1 MPNWQASPYLVALI
15 VTAAVSF
22 MLSLYCWGRRN
33 DRTGAYFAL
42 LMLVVAEWA
51 FTQAMERSIPDASV
65 KILLSKFQYVGIVSV
80 APLWL
85 FFAMSYGKMEESM
98 TRIQRVLVWVF
109 PGIILALA
117 ATNELHGLV
126 WPRITPDSPF
136 PDAQLI
142 YGHGPAVWANA
153 VFAYTTVAI
162 ATVVIVRTAA
172 RAPKVFRRQGLILVI
187 GAAIPW
193 AGNILYMSGASPFHG
208 LDLTPTAFMI
218 SGLLVTWSIFR
229 FRFLALIP
237 IAHETLFTGMTDGVV
252 ALDAESRVID
262 INDAAMR
269 IAGIVK
275 DPVGRKAVEAFAAWP
290 QFLER
295 FRGVSEIQAEIS
307 IGSEDHPA
315 WIDVRIFP
323 VISRQGRRHGR
334 LIVLRD
340 ITSRKLAEDALRESE
355 ERFRLLVE
363 NAPDAIFVQIGGLF
377 AFVNPAACRLFGAR
391 SPGELLGTPI
401 SDRFREDVP
410 GSVRAG
416 FERLD
421 PKRDENPKSEETC
434 LRLDGA
440 PGEAEVAAV
449 PIVYEKKAGTLVF
462 IRDISERKRAEEAL
476 RKSEATAR
484 LFLNS
489 THDIALMTDA
499 EGRILDFNDAF
510 VNVVGKEPAVLR
522 GADAFAILP
531 PTTDQTRKEFV
542 LEEVIGLGRP
552 LAFEDVRDTRCYDT
566 RIYPVFGPD
575 GRAEKAIMFSADIT
589 ERKKAVE
596 KLKASIEEKNVLL
609 KEVHHRVKNNM
620 QVISSMLNL
629 QSREVRDARVLDM
642 FRDTQNR
649 IRSMALVH
657 EKLYQSRDLSQ
668 VDFASYLQTLII
680 HLFHSHQQDTERIR
694 YESNVE
700 EISLGINTAI
710 PLGLIVSELLS
721 NALKYAFPGDH
732 KGMIR
737 ISLRPDRNS
746 WLCLTVADDGIGLPG
761 DLDLRSVAS
770 LGLQIVNMLVE
781 QLDGVCDVDRKNG
794 TEFRIRFQ
802 ELRQRPPL

>member
-1 MPNWQASPYLVALI
+1 MSNLLASPYLAALI

-22 MLSLYCWGRRN
+22 MLSLYCWGRRI
-33 DRTGAYFAL
+33 DRTGAYFAI
-42 LMLVVAEWA
+42 LMLIVAVWA

-65 KILLSKFQYVGIVSV
+65 KILFSKLQYLAVVSV

-85 FFAMSYGKMEESM
+85 LFALSYGKREGSM
-98 TRIQRVLVWVF
+98 TLIQRVLVWVF

-117 ATNELHGLV
+117 MTNELHGLV

-153 VFAYTTVAI
+153 VFAYTMVAI
-162 ATVVIVRTAA
+162 ATVVLVRTAA

-193 AGNILYMSGASPFHG
+193 AGNILYLSGRGPFHG

-237 IAHETLFTGMTDGVV
+237 VAHETLFAGMTDGVV

-262 INDAAMR
+262 INGAAMR
-269 IAGIVK
+269 IAGIVE

-295 FRGVSEIQAEIS
+295 FRGVSEVQTEIS

-323 VISRQGRRHGR
+323 VISQQGRRHGR

-340 ITSRKLAEDALRESE
+340 ITSRKQSEDALRESE

-363 NAPDAIFVQIGGLF
+363 NAPEAIFVQTEGTF
-377 AFVNPAACRLFGAR
+377 AFVNPAACQ
-391 SPGELLGTPI
+391 LLGAGSPAKLLGMPI
-401 SDRFREDVP
+401 ADRFRGDFQDGVRTHIGRLSLEREDVP
-410 GSVRAG
+410 KV
-416 FERLD
+416 EKTL
-421 PKRDENPKSEETC
+421 
-434 LRLDGA
+434 LRLDGTSFD
-440 PGEAEVAAV
+440 AEVAAV
-449 PIVYEKKAGTLVF
+449 PIVFNKKAGALVF
-462 IRDISERKRAEEAL
+462 VRDISERKRSEEAL
-476 RKSEATAR
+476 RKSEETAR
-484 LFLNS
+484 IFLDS

-499 EGRILDFNDAF
+499 EGRILDFNEAF
-510 VNVVGKEPAVLR
+510 VKAARKNPADLR

-531 PTTDQTRKEFV
+531 PTNDLTRRESV
-542 LEEVIGLGRP
+542 LGEVIGQGRP
-552 LAFEDVRDTRCYDT
+552 LAFEDLRGSRCYDT

-575 GRAEKAIMFSADIT
+575 GRAEKAVVFSADIT

-596 KLKASIEEKNVLL
+596 TLKASIEEKNVLL

-620 QVISSMLNL
+620 QVILSMLNL
-629 QSREVRDARVLDM
+629 QSRDVRDPRVLEM
-642 FRDTQNR
+642 FRDTQSR

-668 VDFASYLQTLII
+668 VDFSSYLQTLIVQ
-680 HLFHSHQQDTERIR
+680 LFHSHGEDTERIGF
-694 YESNVE
+694 ESSVE
-700 EISLGINTAI
+700 EISLDINTAI

-721 NALKYAFPGDH
+721 NALKYAFPENR
-732 KGMIR
+732 KGTIR
-737 ISLRPDRNS
+737 ISLRPERDS
-746 WLCLTVADDGIGLPG
+746 WFCLSVADDGIGLPE
-761 DLDLRSVAS
+761 DLDIREANS

-781 QLDGVCDVDRKNG
+781 QLGGVLEINRKDG
-794 TEFRIRFQ
+794 TEFRILFP